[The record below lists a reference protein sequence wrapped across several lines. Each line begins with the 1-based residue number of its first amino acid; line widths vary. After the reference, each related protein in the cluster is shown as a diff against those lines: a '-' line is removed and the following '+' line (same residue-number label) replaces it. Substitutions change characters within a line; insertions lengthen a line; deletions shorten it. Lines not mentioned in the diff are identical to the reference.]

1 MQLSPIITVLIL
13 ALVPLGCLATGQP
26 SALLDCLLTVQNDEL
41 GCLRVYYTYYMCL
54 DLATSL
60 QHTLSTIFQCL
71 NTLEIVVCV
80 FAMTVLTVADNEHK
94 GSTVGHWQIGKCKM
108 DIDRLGLLL
117 TNLRRPS
124 QIVTHTVFHATQKI
138 QVWEKSRFFWFGSRI
153 RIEIWDCPSRTGPK
167 EPNSIQCRI
176 ECSLSTCACKL
187 LKYMIQGILP

>member
-94 GSTVGHWQIGKCKM
+94 GSTVGH
-108 DIDRLGLLL
+108 
-117 TNLRRPS
+117 
-124 QIVTHTVFHATQKI
+124 
-138 QVWEKSRFFWFGSRI
+138 
-153 RIEIWDCPSRTGPK
+153 
-167 EPNSIQCRI
+167 
-176 ECSLSTCACKL
+176 
-187 LKYMIQGILP
+187 